1 MVEVR
6 VATVGVEVG
15 RGMVG
20 LAIVVVTVGGIVVV
34 VGTVTMGTVVV
45 IRVVV
50 AVVGTVRMTGAS
62 RIRLEVAWMGDTRVV
77 RLRGGEAMVARECT
91 GVTNR
96 RSDSPGVSLMAC
108 WG

>member
-1 MVEVR
+1 LLRWPPIININNNSKSKHRLLRTSTTWEVKAATKAMVEVR

-20 LAIVVVTVGGIVVV
+20 VAIVVVTVGGIVVV

-50 AVVGTVRMTGAS
+50 AVVGTVGMTGAS
-62 RIRLEVAWMGDTRVV
+62 RIILEVA
-77 RLRGGEAMVARECT
+77 
-91 GVTNR
+91 
-96 RSDSPGVSLMAC
+96 
-108 WG
+108 